1 MIVRRW
7 SHGGAWGEVSEF
19 RESYGYY
26 IYVSRVCRSLRD
38 RLQTGPGG
46 RRRAGLAETPRPPS
60 FPGTPGAGPRVG
72 NAYRLSASPSL
83 RKSEINR
90 LRETHPGRPGKA
102 GVRGRVPVGSRLTK
116 KLQ

>member
-1 MIVRRW
+1 M
-7 SHGGAWGEVSEF
+7 F
-19 RESYGYY
+19 
-26 IYVSRVCRSLRD
+26 RVCAGRSATAFR
-38 RLQTGPGG
+38 QGPG
-46 RRRAGLAETPRPPS
+46 RRRAGRAETPVPRR
-60 FPGTPGAGPRVG
+60 PGAGDRASVT
-72 NAYRLSASPSL
+72 AYRLSASPLL

>member
-1 MIVRRW
+1 M
-7 SHGGAWGEVSEF
+7 F
-19 RESYGYY
+19 
-26 IYVSRVCRSLRD
+26 RVCAGRSATAFRQA
-38 RLQTGPGG
+38 RGAGAPAG
-46 RRRAGLAETPRPPS
+46 RRRPFRAAR
-60 FPGTPGAGPRVG
+60 PGAGDRASVT
-72 NAYRLSASPSL
+72 AYRLSASPLL

>member
-38 RLQTGPGG
+38 RLQTGPGAPA
-46 RRRAGLAETPRPPS
+46 RRPGGDAPVPRD
-60 FPGTPGAGPRVG
+60 PGPGAGPRVG
-72 NAYRLSASPSL
+72 NAYRLSASPLL